1 MAKNTLDLIRRAFEA
16 RSRTTCT
23 LEMDDGTAEIAVH
36 IRGPVTYGLH
46 TAFFR
51 VMQDTGDLHVI
62 ESCVYLAHCVEEP
75 DLPLYEAL
83 NAVNF
88 ELLTESGVRVYLD
101 LFEADIML
109 VCQIPPLVS
118 DEDVGRICL
127 SVLFDLEMAL
137 AVCSRFPALFACSDE
152 TDPLGTGEDELEEVR
167 SFASPEPPAERRRQ
181 PRRYFRER
189 GRCSAFREAAYRQR
203 VLEFMI
209 RILQLPRI
217 DYQKDDAQ

>member
-1 MAKNTLDLIRRAFEA
+1 MAKNTLDLIRCAFEA
-16 RSRTTCT
+16 HSRMTCM

-36 IRGPVTYGLH
+36 IRCPVSYGLH

-51 VMQDTGDLHVI
+51 VMEDTGDLHVI
-62 ESCVYLAHCVEEP
+62 ESCVRLAHCVEEP
-75 DLPLYEAL
+75 ELPLYEAL

-88 ELLTESGVRVYLD
+88 ELLSESGIRVYLD
-101 LFEADIML
+101 LLEADIML

-127 SVLFDLEMAL
+127 SVLFDLKMAL
-137 AVCSRFPALFACSDE
+137 MVCSRYPVLFDCSGE
-152 TDPLGTGEDELEEVR
+152 TDPLGTGEDESLEAR
-167 SFASPEPPAERRRQ
+167 SIASPEPPAERRRQ
-181 PRRYFRER
+181 PRRYFREH
-189 GRCSAFREAAYRQR
+189 GRCREFREAAYRQR
-203 VLEFMI
+203 ILEFMT